1 MSLRLRPLALGGLL
15 LVVSSLAACTST
27 PGTPDARSFFAETVS
42 SIENSGPVRARG
54 AGRTTRVDGR
64 GGPLGN
70 RTRGQRGFVS
80 EGSGQFVSGRAPRV
94 ALRPVD
100 DGERFALTLNDA
112 PLSAAA
118 DSGLGQALALT
129 GLGSHAT

>member
-1 MSLRLRPLALGGLL
+1 MLLAA
-15 LVVSSLAACTST
+15 SALAACTST
-27 PGTPDARSFFAETVS
+27 SGTPDTRSFFAETVS

-64 GGPLGN
+64 
-70 RTRGQRGFVS
+70 RSRGDGRRGFVS

-100 DGERFALTLNDA
+100 DGERFALALNDA

-118 DSGLGQALALT
+118 DSVLGQALSLNDAVDPR
-129 GLGSHAT
+129 LGTLADMV

>member
-1 MSLRLRPLALGGLL
+1 MAGLFVCAML
-15 LVVSSLAACTST
+15 SACTST
-27 PGTPDARSFFAETVS
+27 GTPDARSFFAETVS

-64 GGPLGN
+64 
-70 RTRGQRGFVS
+70 RSRGSGRRGFVS